1 MRTKAQQAG
10 GLTTS
15 ALILLLAA
23 SGCSTNHTPG
33 DGQPSMAPPA
43 APASTPGSSSG
54 TSGNPP
60 MASAYSPG
68 ANIDRAEDAA
78 AIMASHQ
85 RERYLGPINP
95 AGVQSGPTPPTGQFI
110 PPSAYANPE
119 VTVNASISSPATS
132 VVISGPDGDAGIFIG
147 AVGTNGTGAASV
159 GAATT
164 APANTTLITPTT
176 AAMTAT
182 PGQFA
187 AGPTVTQSNIGGT
200 TTNTLLTP
208 TMSSAVIPSPN
219 QASTAG
225 AMITNVATSSG
236 LAQTP
241 TMSSAAIPSPNVAAN
256 NTAGTTI
263 TNATTTPSRVT
274 LTPTMSSVVIPS
286 PNVAANLPQRTVTAS
301 TLPVTKPA
309 TISSTRVTAPAA
321 SGSLRTGTAAIAN
334 SARASLT
341 ARGRLTL
348 PVRVVSNTDGTVTV
362 TNVSTPPVVIQSK
375 Q

>member
-1 MRTKAQQAG
+1 MRMKAQQAG
-10 GLTTS
+10 GLATS

-23 SGCSTNHTPG
+23 SGCTTNHTPG

-60 MASAYSPG
+60 MTSAYSAG
-68 ANIDRAEDAA
+68 ANVDRAEDAA

-85 RERYLGPINP
+85 RERYLGPIDP

-110 PPSAYANPE
+110 PPSATANPE
-119 VTVNASISSPATS
+119 VTVNASISSPATP
-132 VVISGPDGDAGIFIG
+132 VVISGPDGDAGLFIG
-147 AVGTNGTGAASV
+147 AVGTNATGAATV
-159 GAATT
+159 GAATA
-164 APANTTLITPTT
+164 APTNSTLITPTT

-187 AGPTVTQSNIGGT
+187 AGPTVTQSNIGAT
-200 TTNTLLTP
+200 TTNTSLSP

-219 QASTAG
+219 QASSPAG
-225 AMITNVATSSG
+225 TTISNIATSSG

-256 NTAGTTI
+256 NTAGTKI
-263 TNATTTPSRVT
+263 TNATTNASRVA
-274 LTPTMSSVVIPS
+274 LTPTMSSVIIPS
-286 PNVAANLPQRTVTAS
+286 PNVAANLPRQTVTAS

-309 TISSTRVTAPAA
+309 TTFTRVTSPVA

-334 SARASLT
+334 SAKSVT
-341 ARGRLTL
+341 ARGRVTL
-348 PVRVVSNTDGTVTV
+348 PVRVVSNANGTVTV
-362 TNVSTPPVVIQSK
+362 TNVSTPPVVIK
-375 Q
+375 

>member
-1 MRTKAQQAG
+1 MNTKAQQAG
-10 GLTTS
+10 GLATS

-33 DGQPSMAPPA
+33 GGQPSMAPPA

-60 MASAYSPG
+60 MTSAYSPG
-68 ANIDRAEDAA
+68 ANVDRAEDAA

-85 RERYLGPINP
+85 RERYLGPIDP

-119 VTVNASISSPATS
+119 VTVNASISSPATP
-132 VVISGPDGDAGIFIG
+132 VVISGPDGDAGLFI
-147 AVGTNGTGAASV
+147 APAGTGAASV
-159 GAATT
+159 GGATANATIGTT

-187 AGPTVTQSNIGGT
+187 AGPTVTQSNIGA
-200 TTNTLLTP
+200 TTNTSLSP

-219 QASTAG
+219 QASSSAG
-225 AMITNVATSSG
+225 TTISNIATSSG

-274 LTPTMSSVVIPS
+274 LTPTMSSAAIPS
-286 PNVAANLPQRTVTAS
+286 PNVAANLPQRTVRAT
-301 TLPVTKPA
+301 TLPVVTRAASATKVSA
-309 TISSTRVTAPAA
+309 TRSRVTIP
-321 SGSLRTGTAAIAN
+321 I
-334 SARASLT
+334 
-341 ARGRLTL
+341 
-348 PVRVVSNTDGTVTV
+348 RVVSSGNGTVTV
-362 TNVSTPPVVIQSK
+362 TNVSTPPVVIK
-375 Q
+375 